1 MVEPRWD
8 VAHSPSR
15 DFEQQLRNL
24 SALRSPSREFSAT
37 VSQLVCTDGAKVL
50 SDQYCSS
57 AEPETAGRSRTD
69 CGIVQAR
76 QPIAS
81 FPDFASST
89 NYFEVTIINHDGG
102 EIIIGLAPGPS
113 RDGVVLQRGFGPRS
127 IGLSSDGFWYSGG
140 QIAGVGQK
148 SFGVGDT
155 IGCGYVSRTKHLFF
169 TRNGKAL
176 PTSPLHKRFSEMYD
190 TSKVHPTIS
199 LAVTQSQASGHNAV
213 LVNLSGRGARTSP
226 SIDFK
231 YAKASRSSTSTP
243 SSARERAGST
253 APTPRTGMP
262 RAPSYDKLLAQLE
275 EERGREAIARKSR
288 ERELSSR
295 ELLLRERE
303 EALALSLPR
312 EQELLDLHRQQ
323 VQHYEKRIQELEL
336 ERDNERAR
344 LSEQTADLQH
354 RLMSVASRRPAAQAQ
369 VPQVMHEPSCS
380 SLLSDANGTS
390 PVAKLWRKGE
400 TPRTGPGEPQGSP
413 DGLLRDAGQREAG
426 GSGSRRSNGVSPSR
440 TWTGDVFRVARR
452 RVPDDAKTPRVD
464 TSTQSALQ
472 LSPTRSLTNV
482 GSPGLTGGVTLRPGK
497 TSPHAAVV
505 SDGRGGTG
513 VRARRELFHG
523 VVTWMT
529 HEEECDNHKHVHA
542 DGLSSPFLSCR
553 WALSDGDS
561 GVRHMRGDLHGDREV
576 DRTESAP
583 VSPFLSCK
591 LALSAPPKSTHG
603 SLKENQRVRL
613 QCQASA
619 LPEDVTNS
627 ARVTKH
633 GPALKQTER
642 EGMVMAAMRW
652 ALLVGMAILV
662 LLVVDEAARC
672 ALFHSSCHMES
683 MLQSGRT
690 LASTM
695 AVAVSRLVGQACD
708 MHDVMGL
715 TVRWVWEGLGSSGVS
730 GELAIEDKAEP
741 VLQQMHL

>member
-8 VAHSPSR
+8 VSHSPSR

-76 QPIAS
+76 QPMAS

-113 RDGVVLQRGFGPRS
+113 RDGVVVQRGFGPRS

-176 PTSPLHKRFSEMYD
+176 PTSPVHKRFCDMYD

-199 LAVTQSQASGHNAV
+199 LAATQSQASGHNAV

-295 ELLLRERE
+295 EQLLRERE

-354 RLMSVASRRPAAQAQ
+354 RLMSVASRRPAVQAQ

-380 SLLSDANGTS
+380 SLLSDANGSS

-400 TPRTGPGEPQGSP
+400 TPRTGLGEPQAAAGSP
-413 DGLLRDAGQREAG
+413 DGLVRDAGHFEAG
-426 GSGSRRSNGVSPSR
+426 GSGSRRSNGTSPCR

-452 RVPDDAKTPRVD
+452 RAPDDAKTPRVD
-464 TSTQSALQ
+464 TSTQSALL
-472 LSPTRSLTNV
+472 LSQTRSLTNV
-482 GSPGLTGGVTLRPGK
+482 GSPGLTGVTPRTGK
-497 TSPHAAVV
+497 TSPLAAVV
-505 SDGRGGTG
+505 SGARGGTG
-513 VRARRELFHG
+513 VRARRELFRG

-529 HEEECDNHKHVHA
+529 HEEELDNHTRVPA

-561 GVRHMRGDLHGDREV
+561 GVRPMRGDLLGDLEV
-576 DRTESAP
+576 DRPESAP

-591 LALSAPPKSTHG
+591 LALSAPPQNMHG

-619 LPEDVTNS
+619 LPEDVTDS
-627 ARVTKH
+627 VRMTQH

-642 EGMVMAAMRW
+642 EGKVMAAMRW
-652 ALLVGMAILV
+652 ALVVGIAILV

-672 ALFHSSCHMES
+672 ALLHWSCHMDS
-683 MLQSGRT
+683 IRQR
-690 LASTM
+690 
-695 AVAVSRLVGQACD
+695 
-708 MHDVMGL
+708 
-715 TVRWVWEGLGSSGVS
+715 GSSGVS